1 MQRQQALRSETEG
14 KSTLIGFVGAPW
26 TLAAYSIEG
35 GSSKYALHT
44 KKMMME
50 EPALFHSLMTK
61 LANSIGDYA
70 CYQVPRG
77 ISCAR
82 CKVGNGMET
91 DPRRPTFRH
100 RRR

>member
-1 MQRQQALRSETEG
+1 MHTPTEIQTRQALRLETEG

-50 EPALFHSLMTK
+50 DPALFHTLMTK

-70 CYQVPRG
+70 CYQVNG
-77 ISCAR
+77 STDGVAR
-82 CKVGNGMET
+82 EGAAKPFLLLFLAV
-91 DPRRPTFRH
+91 
-100 RRR
+100 

>member
-1 MQRQQALRSETEG
+1 MVFESTAVCLARFLVAFVGLQPPQALRSETEG

-50 EPALFHSLMTK
+50 DPSLFHSLMTK

-70 CYQVPRG
+70 CYQVKEVQ
-77 ISCAR
+77 C
-82 CKVGNGMET
+82 NGV
-91 DPRRPTFRH
+91 D
-100 RRR
+100 

>member
-1 MQRQQALRSETEG
+1 MSCIRQALRSETEG

-70 CYQVPRG
+70 CYQV
-77 ISCAR
+77 
-82 CKVGNGMET
+82 
-91 DPRRPTFRH
+91 H
-100 RRR
+100 RRMPTAGRKLWP

>member
-1 MQRQQALRSETEG
+1 MRRALANRSHRLTFDSACCEQALKTETEG

-35 GSSKYALHT
+35 GSSKHALNT

-61 LANSIGDYA
+61 YANSIGDYA
-70 CYQVPRG
+70 CYQVR
-77 ISCAR
+77 
-82 CKVGNGMET
+82 
-91 DPRRPTFRH
+91 
-100 RRR
+100 

>member
-1 MQRQQALRSETEG
+1 MVHSSLLLSNGQALRSETEG

-35 GSSKYALHT
+35 GSSKHALHT

-50 EPALFHSLMTK
+50 DPALFHSLMTK

-70 CYQVPRG
+70 CYQVRMHEV
-77 ISCAR
+77 
-82 CKVGNGMET
+82 CKVGYA
-91 DPRRPTFRH
+91 FA
-100 RRR
+100 